1 MLDYSE
7 LKCLQWL
14 QEEKEERGNCGTWAL
29 GGWIGRRRGRG
40 SLTKISLYNIKK
52 FYINIWTYTSLI
64 AYEEWQS
71 EGVPRSNIWFE
82 ALISVA
88 GAGTS

>member
-1 MLDYSE
+1 LLDYPE

-14 QEEKEERGNCGTWAL
+14 QEEKEERGNCGTWAW

-40 SLTKISLYNIKK
+40 SLTNIFLYNIKN
-52 FYINIWTYTSLI
+52 FYINILTYTSLI
-64 AYEEWQS
+64 SCEDWQS
-71 EGVPRSNIWFE
+71 EGVPRTNIGFE
-82 ALISVA
+82 AFISVA